1 MGFSAMNELKKN
13 IVDFEKH
20 TGLLEEKKSKRNGNA
35 PYTKSMFGDDLEKAS
50 IDGIVRGMSIAIKH
64 IEKEFIESAMLKNGS
79 LKREDEESMTKKP
92 FAIRV
97 EPSVSTRFRALSIVL
112 SKDGAPLLAE
122 MIGKRE
128 MELSTDERNAY
139 EMLLKLWESQ
149 EEAKNKDDE

>member
-1 MGFSAMNELKKN
+1 MA
-13 IVDFEKH
+13 
-20 TGLLEEKKSKRNGNA
+20 
-35 PYTKSMFGDDLEKAS
+35 
-50 IDGIVRGMSIAIKH
+50 
-64 IEKEFIESAMLKNGS
+64 
-79 LKREDEESMTKKP
+79 KKP

-128 MELSTDERNAY
+128 MELTTDERNAY

-149 EEAKNKDDE
+149 EEEKNKADA

>member
-1 MGFSAMNELKKN
+1 MGFSAIERLENNLSF
-13 IVDFEKH
+13 FEREAKQ
-20 TGLLEEKKSKRNGNA
+20 LREKKESRDGEQRYNIE
-35 PYTKSMFGDDLEKAS
+35 MFQDDLLKAS
-50 IDGIVRGMSIAIKH
+50 FDGIVIG
-64 IEKEFIESAMLKNGS
+64 IEKALKFIEDEGNEKKENLE
-79 LKREDEESMTKKP
+79 REDLEDMAKKP

-128 MELSTDERNAY
+128 MELTTDERNAY

-149 EEAKNKDDE
+149 EEEKNKGDE